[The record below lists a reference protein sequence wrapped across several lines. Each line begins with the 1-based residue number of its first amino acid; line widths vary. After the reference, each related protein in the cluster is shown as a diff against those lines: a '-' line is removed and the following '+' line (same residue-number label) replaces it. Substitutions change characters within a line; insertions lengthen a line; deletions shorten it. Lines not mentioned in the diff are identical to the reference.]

1 MKLIREFY
9 SRDTIVVAKELLGK
23 VLVHEVNGIRTSG
36 KIVEVEAY
44 RGINDKGAHA
54 YGGRRTPRTE
64 ALYGPAGHAYVY
76 FIYGLYYCMNV
87 VAMQEGIPEGVLI
100 RAIEPIEGIEVM
112 SERRFK
118 KLFND
123 LTKYQLKNLTN
134 GPSKLCSAMEIRRE
148 QNLMDLNGDEL
159 YIEEGKNES
168 FEIVEAKRVGI
179 DYAEEAK
186 DYLWRFYIKGNKCVS
201 VLKKD

>member
-1 MKLIREFY
+1 
-9 SRDTIVVAKELLGK
+9 
-23 VLVHEVNGIRTSG
+23 
-36 KIVEVEAY
+36 
-44 RGINDKGAHA
+44 
-54 YGGRRTPRTE
+54 
-64 ALYGPAGHAYVY
+64 
-76 FIYGLYYCMNV
+76 MNV